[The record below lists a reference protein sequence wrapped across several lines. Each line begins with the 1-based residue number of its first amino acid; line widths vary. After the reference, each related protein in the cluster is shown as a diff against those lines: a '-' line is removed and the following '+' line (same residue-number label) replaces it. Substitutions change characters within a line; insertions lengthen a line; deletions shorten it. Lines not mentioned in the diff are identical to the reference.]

1 MIERPYFVYDAVDAQ
16 DMTGHRRVIEVT
28 HYPLLDL
35 RVLSALG
42 YSHLSVIAGPMP
54 LARAAHKADILKRRL
69 HPHVP
74 GQSLFTRFL
83 GSFFQALSRKRGAR
97 RFDIATIHDCRNVIL
112 PADEDLNT
120 LAETLRGRILF
131 QHEVRKALS
140 ERGHHMTGNL
150 QDMLQT
156 LILKGV
162 IGRVPSVAVG
172 RFGIPS
178 CRRCG
183 NPNVVQASC
192 ASCSSDKCFYCPE
205 CASMGQAR
213 ACRPLY
219 YSPGERGCIPNE
231 ALTQSAA
238 GFSDDFSHPD
248 KPGFPNEFHNQGAP
262 GSSNASDAYT
272 GVSPGTSL
280 DETSGNPAMG
290 QNTLPGIKPGD
301 RRNFA
306 VSLPFELTPAQK
318 HASQLVTD
326 FLHDPGYNE
335 CLVFA
340 VCGAGKTE
348 VVFEAIANV
357 LRSGGKALFAIPRS
371 DVVAEVVPRIG
382 SAIPD
387 AGILELRSS
396 AKSRY
401 RDADIV
407 IATTHQAL
415 RFFRAFDLVILD
427 EVDAFP
433 YRGSAILHYAVRRAT
448 AQHGKT
454 VFMTATPDRELL
466 RKADQDKIAL
476 VRISARHHGRP
487 LPEPEI
493 IHARLPLPEARMSLP
508 HETGARNAPRG
519 ALDRLASGH
528 ASGHLSGYPSG
539 HASEHALVGGVPQ
552 GLNKGRWDHG
562 KTAQGNGET
571 KRGYGDTRR
580 DATRHGYDETKRSC
594 GDTRRGYGETRH
606 GHDET
611 KRGYGATHKIAG
623 NGLHLP
629 DKVLAII
636 ERSLRAGRKMFVF
649 VPTVALSDLVC
660 KGIANSLRV
669 SGQPGQSPGNWNTT
683 LPDSLPQFVG
693 SLSPVTSSSQ
703 PKAPRIASIHAAHP
717 NRDLHREAFR
727 TGAIDIIVSTTVLE
741 RGITVPNAD
750 VLVLYAD
757 YERIFDTATLTQM
770 AGRAGRAKDD
780 TQAEVYFVARH
791 VTASMHTAVRLIQD
805 MNRHAARS
813 GYLEPLDT

>member
-262 GSSNASDAYT
+262 GSSNASAACT

-290 QNTLPGIKPGD
+290 QNTLPGIKPG
-301 RRNFA
+301 
-306 VSLPFELTPAQK
+306 
-318 HASQLVTD
+318 
-326 FLHDPGYNE
+326 G
-335 CLVFA
+335 
-340 VCGAGKTE
+340 
-348 VVFEAIANV
+348 
-357 LRSGGKALFAIPRS
+357 
-371 DVVAEVVPRIG
+371 
-382 SAIPD
+382 
-387 AGILELRSS
+387 
-396 AKSRY
+396 
-401 RDADIV
+401 
-407 IATTHQAL
+407 
-415 RFFRAFDLVILD
+415 
-427 EVDAFP
+427 
-433 YRGSAILHYAVRRAT
+433 
-448 AQHGKT
+448 
-454 VFMTATPDRELL
+454 
-466 RKADQDKIAL
+466 
-476 VRISARHHGRP
+476 
-487 LPEPEI
+487 
-493 IHARLPLPEARMSLP
+493 
-508 HETGARNAPRG
+508 
-519 ALDRLASGH
+519 
-528 ASGHLSGYPSG
+528 
-539 HASEHALVGGVPQ
+539 
-552 GLNKGRWDHG
+552 
-562 KTAQGNGET
+562 
-571 KRGYGDTRR
+571 
-580 DATRHGYDETKRSC
+580 
-594 GDTRRGYGETRH
+594 
-606 GHDET
+606 
-611 KRGYGATHKIAG
+611 
-623 NGLHLP
+623 
-629 DKVLAII
+629 
-636 ERSLRAGRKMFVF
+636 
-649 VPTVALSDLVC
+649 
-660 KGIANSLRV
+660 
-669 SGQPGQSPGNWNTT
+669 
-683 LPDSLPQFVG
+683 
-693 SLSPVTSSSQ
+693 
-703 PKAPRIASIHAAHP
+703 
-717 NRDLHREAFR
+717 
-727 TGAIDIIVSTTVLE
+727 
-741 RGITVPNAD
+741 
-750 VLVLYAD
+750 
-757 YERIFDTATLTQM
+757 
-770 AGRAGRAKDD
+770 
-780 TQAEVYFVARH
+780 
-791 VTASMHTAVRLIQD
+791 
-805 MNRHAARS
+805 
-813 GYLEPLDT
+813 